1 MPIDD
6 ALKEMSK
13 EEKADPVLDT
23 LLIRIEGVKGVPVA
37 REEKLHY
44 LKEALELIR
53 DLKQEI
59 DGRYI
64 LDFKYDEMVRKILE
78 KRKPAAKLVWEFTE
92 GDFIF
97 CYLIG
102 CIEDRNRLI
111 NKMFYPAKGFDYDW
125 DLAAKNPECTETEAR
140 EIINNYNFY
149 LNVPHD
155 CFKPIRLPTEIM
167 QSKLVNTSLFQF
179 FE

>member
-6 ALKEMSK
+6 ALKEM
-13 EEKADPVLDT
+13 EEENTDPMLDKI
-23 LLIRIEGVKGVPVA
+23 LIRIEGVRGVPVA
-37 REEKLHY
+37 KEKKLHY
-44 LKEALELIR
+44 LREALVLIR

-59 DGRYI
+59 AECYI
-64 LDFKYDEMVRKILE
+64 LDFKYKEMTGKIFE
-78 KRKPAAKLVWEFTE
+78 KKRPAAKLVWEFTE

-125 DLAAKNPECTETEAR
+125 DLAAKNPECTEEEVR
-140 EIINNYNFY
+140 GILNNYNFH
-149 LNVPHD
+149 LHVPHD